1 MEHTATLHFCEGT
14 RRCWCFRAGGL
25 TASEARECAAVLF
38 ERADQLDNL
47 NTRALAK
54 LEAFVAEVERPLD
67 VALPAIHDK

>member
-1 MEHTATLHFCEGT
+1 
-14 RRCWCFRAGGL
+14 
-25 TASEARECAAVLF
+25 VLF